1 IEDFE
6 EVEKGHRHI
15 SHLYGL
21 FPGHLIKPWID
32 KELSEACKKT
42 IRTRTENGGGH
53 TGWSKAW
60 IINFWC
66 RLLDK
71 EEVYKNLREIIEHST
86 NDNLLDIH
94 PPFQI
99 DGNFGAANGILE
111 MIFIDNE
118 NEIIMFPALSEVFE
132 KGAIKDIYLKLNGK
146 ISAEWEKNKFEI
158 KINSKRDTKLK
169 IYNNALNMKSIN
181 LNLEKGK
188 EVVIT
193 ERDFL

>member
-1 IEDFE
+1 M
-6 EVEKGHRHI
+6 
-15 SHLYGL
+15 
-21 FPGHLIKPWID
+21 
-32 KELSEACKKT
+32 
-42 IRTRTENGGGH
+42 
-53 TGWSKAW
+53 
-60 IINFWC
+60 
-66 RLLDK
+66 LDK

>member
-1 IEDFE
+1 
-6 EVEKGHRHI
+6 
-15 SHLYGL
+15 
-21 FPGHLIKPWID
+21 
-32 KELSEACKKT
+32 
-42 IRTRTENGGGH
+42 
-53 TGWSKAW
+53 
-60 IINFWC
+60 
-66 RLLDK
+66 
-71 EEVYKNLREIIEHST
+71 
-86 NDNLLDIH
+86 
-94 PPFQI
+94 
-99 DGNFGAANGILE
+99 
-111 MIFIDNE
+111 
-118 NEIIMFPALSEVFE
+118 MFPALSEVFE